1 MMTAEAE
8 AEAEAK
14 ATLSMES
21 LPLGFRFRPTDEE
34 LINHYLRLKI
44 NGRDLEVRVIP
55 EIDVCKWEPWDLPG
69 LSVIKTDDQEWFF
82 FCPRDR
88 KYPSGHRSNRA
99 TDIGYWKA
107 TGKDRTIKSKKMI
120 IGMKKTL
127 VFYRGRAPRGERTNW
142 IMHEYRAT
150 DKELDGTGPGQ
161 NPYVLCR
168 LFHKPNDICGNANC
182 DEIENVN
189 STPTTTRCSPD
200 DTSSEMVQETATSH
214 AHALNTPDDAERCPS
229 DKGSDVKPDD
239 HPVMNNTSSVNHVE
253 TSLAN
258 DRVLGKAK
266 VEENPLGRDFSTLYG
281 PSFTQIGDQTYY
293 PAQSSIGFAASHMD
307 SMYSSDFGNCDYGLH
322 FQDGAAIQDESLA
335 DVLDEVF
342 HNHHESSS
350 DGKDFSLPNMMH
362 WPGVS
367 SEYPFP
373 KDAVG
378 FANGGAEAA
387 CSQHFVP
394 DILASRWVSEHNV
407 DSKEGVEIQSS
418 SGSSR
423 TFKPLHSNVSGQYA
437 SPSYAN
443 IDPFNSNANQ
453 SSFERSPVDG
463 NISISPSD
471 ISGLKARSRENQ
483 TDLDFVVNQG
493 TAPRRIRLQI
503 EPPINDKK
511 ERDGDNYEEDEVQSA
526 MSKVVEETEK
536 CFLDGDNS
544 SIQWVGSLTESAN
557 LRTQGT
563 ALRRIRLQTRLRKPH
578 ITLRDSNCSAEE
590 ASRSKEK
597 EDVSSSSSSSSSSW
611 QKQKKLMRSLVQC
624 SSMVMIMAVIV
635 VLVGMWKE
643 SRDAK
648 CSFLF
653 HQLDSFKG
661 LFS

>member
-1 MMTAEAE
+1 MNQTKNKTLPEMTTEQAL
-8 AEAEAK
+8 
-14 ATLSMES
+14 LSMEA

-107 TGKDRTIKSKKMI
+107 TGKDRTIKSKKLI

-168 LFHKPNDICGNANC
+168 LFHKPSDSCDPANC
-182 DEIENVN
+182 EDIENVN

-200 DTSSEMVQETATSH
+200 DTSSEMVQETATSGVH
-214 AHALNTPDDAERCPS
+214 AVDRSDDTERCLS
-229 DKGSDVKPDD
+229 DKGTNDVKPD
-239 HPVMNNTSSVNHVE
+239 VSVINKTSVNHAE
-253 TSLAN
+253 TSLAK
-258 DRVLGKAK
+258 DRVLGKSL
-266 VEENPLGRDFSTLYG
+266 VEENHLLRDIPTLYG
-281 PSFTQIGDQTYY
+281 PILSEKSYY
-293 PAQSSIGFAASHMD
+293 PGQSSIGFATSHID

-322 FQDGAAIQDESLA
+322 FQDGASEQDASLT

-342 HNHHESSS
+342 HNHNESSS
-350 DGKDFSLPNMMH
+350 ERKDFAIPNMMH
-362 WPGVS
+362 WPGNTRLLS
-367 SEYPFP
+367 TEYPFL
-373 KDAVG
+373 KDSVAFVDG
-378 FANGGAEAA
+378 SADVF
-387 CSQHFVP
+387 SPQHFVP
-394 DILASRWVSEHNV
+394 DILASRWVSEHNL
-407 DSKEGVEIQSS
+407 DSKEVVEIQSS

-423 TFKPLHSNVSGQYA
+423 TVTPLHNNVFGQYA
-437 SPSYAN
+437 SSSYAT
-443 IDPFNSNANQ
+443 IDPFNYNVNQPEQ
-453 SSFERSPVDG
+453 SSFEQNHVDR
-463 NISISPSD
+463 NISPSN
-471 ISGLKARSRENQ
+471 ISGFNARSRENQ
-483 TDLDFVVNQG
+483 TNLDSVVDQG

-503 EPPINDKK
+503 EPPLTPVINKK
-511 ERDGDNYEEDEVQSA
+511 ERDADNYEEEEEVQSA
-526 MSKVVEETEK
+526 MSKVVEE
-536 CFLDGDNS
+536 
-544 SIQWVGSLTESAN
+544 ESTN
-557 LRTQGT
+557 LSTQGT
-563 ALRRIRLQTRLRKPH
+563 AQRRIRLQTRLRKPL
-578 ITLRDSNCSAEE
+578 ITINNRERDSNGREEE
-590 ASRSKEK
+590 AGHNKEK
-597 EDVSSSSSSSSSSW
+597 GDVSSSSSSSSSW
-611 QKQKKLMRSLVQC
+611 QKQKKIMKKSLVQY
-624 SSMVMIMAVIV
+624 SSMVILVAVIV
-635 VLVGMWKE
+635 VLVGVWKE

-661 LFS
+661 MFT